1 VNFKEREDLVM
12 KKTLY
17 VLALVLALGAAA
29 FGVFASSPSNVMAK
43 DGSEGVSV
51 GL

>member
-1 VNFKEREDLVM
+1 M

-43 DGSEGVSV
+43 GTSDGISA

>member
-1 VNFKEREDLVM
+1 MVV

-17 VLALVLALGAAA
+17 VFALVLALSAAA

-43 DGSEGVSV
+43 DTGDGVSAS
-51 GL
+51 L

>member
-1 VNFKEREDLVM
+1 VNVREKEDLVM

-29 FGVFASSPSNVMAK
+29 FGVFASSPSSVMAK
-43 DGSEGVSV
+43 GDDGISAS
-51 GL
+51 L

>member
-1 VNFKEREDLVM
+1 M

-29 FGVFASSPSNVMAK
+29 FGVFASKPSNVMAK
-43 DGSEGVSV
+43 TGDNGIGA